1 MKTIGKIAGAVI
13 ILFLMCIADLPTLS
27 GKLVPEAQAFRGR
40 GAAFVV
46 GAAVGSAGSSS
57 AAASASA
64 SASAAQYQAATAQ
77 QQAAVAQQQASSA
90 QQQAAMEKQQ
100 ADAAKQQAAIE
111 REKAAAAQQQAAL
124 AQQQAAA
131 AQQPAVASGRPL
143 PLGTVVS
150 ALPPGCV
157 STPSGGVNYY
167 YCGGNFYQA
176 KYQGSTLVYVTT
188 KPK

>member
-1 MKTIGKIAGAVI
+1 MKPISRIAGAVI
-13 ILFLMCIADLPTLS
+13 VLFLMCIADIPNRSDL
-27 GKLVPEAQAFRGR
+27 LVPEAQAFRGR

-46 GAAVGSAGSSS
+46 GAAVGSAGSSA

-64 SASAAQYQAATAQ
+64 SQQQAAAAQYQAAAAQ
-77 QQAAVAQQQASSA
+77 QEAAAAQ
-90 QQQAAMEKQQ
+90 
-100 ADAAKQQAAIE
+100 QQAAIE

-124 AQQQAAA
+124 AQQQAAI
-131 AQQPAVASGRPL
+131 AQQPAVAPGRPL

-150 ALPPGCV
+150 ALPGGCV

-176 KYQGSTLVYVTT
+176 VYQGSTLVYVTT

>member
-1 MKTIGKIAGAVI
+1 MKTTGRIAGAVI
-13 ILFLMCIADLPTLS
+13 ILFLLFIADIPNLS
-27 GKLVPEAQAFRGR
+27 EKLVPEAQAFRGR

-46 GAAVGSAGSSS
+46 GAAVGSAGSSA

-64 SASAAQYQAATAQ
+64 SQQQAAAAQYQAAAAQ
-77 QQAAVAQQQASSA
+77 Q
-90 QQQAAMEKQQ
+90 
-100 ADAAKQQAAIE
+100 DAAAAQQQAAIE

-124 AQQQAAA
+124 AQQQAAV
-131 AQQPAVASGRPL
+131 AQQQAAASGQPL
-143 PLGTVVS
+143 PMGTVVS
-150 ALPPGCV
+150 ALPGGCV